1 MKYKRILI
9 FLILLSV
16 LGHGKIW
23 AQEDSKFL
31 YEIKSPSKKDRS
43 FVKRINRV
51 GSDSLKKLYVNDFVQ
66 QKRME
71 GYLELK
77 AETTSTF
84 NKIYLNLNE
93 KYVIGNI
100 KYEKGLP
107 EFNTELI
114 RYSRRLINKPCNQFN
129 IDKIIYNCLK
139 KRLYMVLVQ
148 YILFY
153 VDKMIPTIFKCP
165 SHIINLEPIFIY
177 SG

>member
-71 GYLELK
+71 G
-77 AETTSTF
+77 
-84 NKIYLNLNE
+84 
-93 KYVIGNI
+93 
-100 KYEKGLP
+100 
-107 EFNTELI
+107 
-114 RYSRRLINKPCNQFN
+114 
-129 IDKIIYNCLK
+129 
-139 KRLYMVLVQ
+139 
-148 YILFY
+148 
-153 VDKMIPTIFKCP
+153 
-165 SHIINLEPIFIY
+165 
-177 SG
+177 